1 MLLIKWNPNATPENK
16 SIGIFY
22 GQWHRI
28 FVSNTTQSLSEAI
41 VGTGS
46 LSLGREV
53 CHLLR
58 EK

>member
-1 MLLIKWNPNATPENK
+1 MVLSKCNPNSTPKNK
-16 SIGIFY
+16 SNDIFY
-22 GQWHRI
+22 CQWHYI